1 MTDEEFNQR
10 FAIQEGSARFWALTV
25 AVLLFL
31 SALIWWVSLA
41 QADEACPATNQE
53 ARITEAIV
61 DGQDHVWVFRGPSA
75 VSFMEMIE
83 NLGLLGGIKSKPDP
97 IYVIEYK
104 TIYHVFFI
112 EKACI
117 IGAYDFKHSLLE
129 GILP

>member
-10 FAIQEGSARFWALTV
+10 FAIQQGAARFWVLTV
-25 AVLLFL
+25 IVILFL

-41 QADEACPATNQE
+41 QADETCPVANQE

-75 VSFMEMIE
+75 DSFMEMIE